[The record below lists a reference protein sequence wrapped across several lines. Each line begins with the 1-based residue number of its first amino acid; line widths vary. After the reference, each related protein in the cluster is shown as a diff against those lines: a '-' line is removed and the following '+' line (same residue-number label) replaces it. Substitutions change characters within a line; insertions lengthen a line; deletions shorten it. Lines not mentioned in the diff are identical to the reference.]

1 MLNYLKT
8 GSGNTTL
15 VLIHGYCE
23 NNTCF
28 TEQVLFFKDHA
39 TVIAID
45 LPGFGSSPSKAGIT
59 IEQMAELVQDVL
71 AHENIQE
78 CILIGHS
85 MGGYVTL
92 AFAELFPSMLLGFG
106 LIHSTTFADTD
117 ERKAKRLQVISFIE
131 ENGKEAYIKNF
142 IPGLFAPTTSKEISS
157 RAISEGLISDAEGI
171 KAAALAMKD
180 RPDRSFIL
188 KQTNLPVFF
197 GIGKLDALIP
207 EQAMFEQAAMCNKAY
222 VAYLQKSA
230 HMGMMEESIFLNQEI
245 LGFINLANL
254 NK

>member
-8 GSGNTTL
+8 GSGKTTL

-45 LPGFGSSPSKAGIT
+45 LPGFGLSPSIAAIT
-59 IEQMAELVQDVL
+59 IDYMAELVHEVL
-71 AHENIQE
+71 VQE
-78 CILIGHS
+78 KVQKCILLGHS

-92 AFAELFPSMLLGFG
+92 AFAELFPSLLLGFG
-106 LIHSTTFADTD
+106 LIHSTSYADTD
-117 ERKAKRLQVISFIE
+117 ERKAKRLQVVSFIE
-131 ENGKEAYIKNF
+131 EHGKEAYINNF
-142 IPGLFAPTTSKEISS
+142 IPGLFAPTSSKENISS
-157 RAISEGLISDAEGI
+157 AISQGLISEAEGI

-180 RPDRSFIL
+180 RPDRTSIL

-207 EQAMFEQAAMCNKAY
+207 EQAMFEQAGLCKVAY
-222 VAYLQKSA
+222 IAYLQKSA
-230 HMGMMEESIFLNQEI
+230 HMGMMEEANFLNQEI
-245 LGFINLANL
+245 LGYIKLVN
-254 NK
+254 